1 MTLQIREEARLDLEA
16 AARWYA
22 SQAPGLGRQFLSEVR
37 DVFRR
42 IEANPE
48 SYPALH
54 RGTRRA
60 LIRRFPYGVIYFP
73 LPDRGNVSIL
83 AMLHCGRD
91 PRLWLRRAT
100 P

>member
-54 RGTRRA
+54 PGTRRA
-60 LIRRFPYGVIYFP
+60 LVIPVSRAIWATLSLLGVLI
-73 LPDRGNVSIL
+73 
-83 AMLHCGRD
+83 H
-91 PRLWLRRAT
+91 LRTAARVVWS
-100 P
+100 